1 MSRGIVL
8 CGSGSLLKNLDRY
21 ISEQTGIPVFIAE
34 NPSECVSRGVA
45 MSLENID
52 LLKKSVKS
60 RRM

>member
-1 MSRGIVL
+1 MWS
-8 CGSGSLLKNLDRY
+8 
-21 ISEQTGIPVFIAE
+21 
-34 NPSECVSRGVA
+34 SECVSRGVA